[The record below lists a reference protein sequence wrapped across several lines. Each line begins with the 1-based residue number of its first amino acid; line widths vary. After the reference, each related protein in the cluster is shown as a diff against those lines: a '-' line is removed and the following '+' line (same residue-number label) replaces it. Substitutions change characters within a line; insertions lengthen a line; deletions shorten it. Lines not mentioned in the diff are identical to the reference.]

1 MQTHGLSRDT
11 VDKFYTCP
19 ETVKSCMDILKQ
31 WVKPQDLIVEPSAG
45 NGAFLESI
53 KSMTDDYIFY
63 DIRPEHVDIM
73 EQDFLKVNPKTFHN
87 HGKIHVVGNPPF
99 GRQSSLAIKFIRHS
113 AQFCQTIAFILPR
126 SFKKDSM
133 KNKVPLDFHCVH
145 ESDIPRDAFLMNG
158 KSHNVPC
165 IFQVWI
171 RKDTPRLLSP
181 KLVPQGFEFV
191 KKSEPHHISFRRVG
205 INAGNI
211 DTATQDKSEQS
222 HYFIK
227 FDNFDGVDVN
237 LLKKIHFDTSNNTV
251 GPKSISKQEL
261 VKEFNLVL

>member
-19 ETVKSCMDILKQ
+19 ETVKSCMDIVKS
-31 WVKPQDLIVEPSAG
+31 WVKPRELIVEPSAG

-63 DIRPEHVDIM
+63 DIRPDHPDIV
-73 EQDFLKVNPKTFHN
+73 EQDFLELNPTSFDRRT
-87 HGKIHVVGNPPF
+87 IHVVGNPPF
-99 GRQSSLAIKFIRHS
+99 GRQSSLALKFIRHAS
-113 AQFCQTIAFILPR
+113 RFCQTIAFILPR

-133 KNKVPLDFHCVH
+133 KNKIPLEFHCVH

-158 KSHNVPC
+158 KPHDVPC

-171 RKDTPRLLSP
+171 KKDTPRVLP
-181 KLVPQGFEFV
+181 QKLEPRGFKFV
-191 KKSEPHHISFRRVG
+191 KKNEPHHISFRRVG
-205 INAGNI
+205 VNAGNI
-211 DTATQDKSEQS
+211 DTVTQDKSEQS

-227 FDNFDGVDVN
+227 FDKFDGIDIN

-261 VKEFNLVL
+261 IKYFSMVF